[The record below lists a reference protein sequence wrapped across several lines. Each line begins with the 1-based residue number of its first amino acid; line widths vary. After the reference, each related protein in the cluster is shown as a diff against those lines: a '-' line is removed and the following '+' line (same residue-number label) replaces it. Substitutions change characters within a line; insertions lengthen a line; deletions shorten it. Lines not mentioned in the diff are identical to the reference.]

1 MNKVLKFIGGLFK
14 DLLDQ
19 AWTLLGLALGWVL
32 LEGSARDV
40 VGQLIGVTLIVW
52 VLTYPIRREK
62 DEDKEED

>member
-1 MNKVLKFIGGLFK
+1 MKKVAKYIGELFK

-32 LEGSARDV
+32 LEGSARDI
-40 VGQLIGVTLIVW
+40 VGKLIGITLLVW

-62 DEDKEED
+62 DEDKQ

>member
-1 MNKVLKFIGGLFK
+1 MKKPFKFIGGLFK

-32 LEGSARDV
+32 LEGSARDI
-40 VGQLIGVTLIVW
+40 VGKLIGITLLVW

-62 DEDKEED
+62 DEDKE

>member
-32 LEGSARDV
+32 LEGSARDI
-40 VGQLIGVTLIVW
+40 VGKLIGVTLLVW

-62 DEDKEED
+62 DDDAE